1 VASPLHVSLICCS
14 RWPLLWCRRPHA
26 FEVAYSVSLH
36 GGVPGWAVCCV
47 ILLPLSALL
56 PLLVL

>member
-1 VASPLHVSLICCS
+1 MISLICCW

-47 ILLPLSALL
+47 VVLPLSALL